1 MPAKPPTPPRRVWL
15 LRRADQAVLA
25 ALNVLAIAAIAGYWA
40 AHSWQQPM
48 LEIERAE
55 PLEARFLVDINA
67 ADWAEI
73 SQIPGIGPTLA
84 RRIVDTRQQN
94 GPFADHEQLRK
105 VQGIGPRT
113 LERMKPFLLP
123 TPDQGNVAGP

>member
-1 MPAKPPTPPRRVWL
+1 L